1 MSLKTW
7 SHADW
12 DLDNVEPLFPM
23 FVPESDALVEYS
35 RLESKLR
42 RDNVNEG
49 EDLSLRVAEKR
60 ECTGILGGT
69 SARTAAQG
77 SCSCFTPDGFF
88 AHWPNLLGEVDI
100 GPSSG

>member
-1 MSLKTW
+1 MSGLSREGTLVGRSGGVCWMSWKTW
-7 SHADW
+7 SHADG
-12 DLDNVEPLFPM
+12 DLDGIEPLFSM

-60 ECTGILGGT
+60 ECTGTLGG
-69 SARTAAQG
+69 
-77 SCSCFTPDGFF
+77 
-88 AHWPNLLGEVDI
+88 
-100 GPSSG
+100 